1 MHKMKTIIFFVKTD
15 KFNLKNYQEKI
26 FNNHKPKNWSIKKIN
41 DNLFNCYLMLNNS
54 NEEIQFET
62 TFQELSLPKAQILID
77 NAKKIVNLSFNL
89 SKGLNISEPMD
100 VDIENKQKLVD
111 LILLKINNYFSYY
124 FNEHS
129 DIFELVAFIEYSL
142 LQNHILL
149 NGNKRF
155 AFSFMVIF
163 LRALGFY
170 LKWISYNHKDE
181 KRFEQIII
189 GWIGLMNQK
198 ICSEQEII
206 NKIRKTIEE
215 QSIIQINF

>member
-1 MHKMKTIIFFVKTD
+1 MRKIKTIIFFVKTD

-26 FNNHKPKNWSIKKIN
+26 FNNHKPRKLLNKKIS
-41 DNLFNCYLMLNNS
+41 DNLFNCYLTLNNS
-54 NEEIQFET
+54 NEEIQLEI
-62 TFQELSLPKAQILID
+62 TFQELSLPKAQTLID
-77 NAKKIVNLSFNL
+77 NVKKIVNLSFNL

-100 VDIENKQKLVD
+100 VDIENKQKLAD
-111 LILLKINNYFSYY
+111 LILLKINNYFSYC

-170 LKWISYNHKDE
+170 LK
-181 KRFEQIII
+181 
-189 GWIGLMNQK
+189 
-198 ICSEQEII
+198 
-206 NKIRKTIEE
+206 
-215 QSIIQINF
+215 

>member
-41 DNLFNCYLMLNNS
+41 ENLFNCYLMLNNS
-54 NEEIQFET
+54 NEEIQFEI
-62 TFQELSLPKAQILID
+62 TFQELSLPKAQTLID

-170 LKWISYNHKDE
+170 LKWTSYNHKDE

-189 GWIGLMNQK
+189 GWIELMNQK

>member
-1 MHKMKTIIFFVKTD
+1 MRKIKTIIFFVKTD
-15 KFNLKNYQEKI
+15 KFNLKNYQDKI
-26 FNNHKPKNWSIKKIN
+26 FNNHKPRKWLNKKIS
-41 DNLFNCYLMLNNS
+41 DNLFNCYLTLNNS
-54 NEEIQFET
+54 NEEIQLEI
-62 TFQELSLPKAQILID
+62 TFQELSLPKAQTLID
-77 NAKKIVNLSFNL
+77 NVKKIVNLSFNL

-100 VDIENKQKLVD
+100 VDIENKQKLAD
-111 LILLKINNYFSYY
+111 LILLKINNYFSYC

-170 LKWISYNHKDE
+170 LKWTSYNHKNK
-181 KRFEQIII
+181 KRFEQTII
-189 GWIGLMNQK
+189 GWIELMN
-198 ICSEQEII
+198 
-206 NKIRKTIEE
+206 RKEC
-215 QSIIQINF
+215 

>member
-1 MHKMKTIIFFVKTD
+1 MRKIKTIIFFVKTD

-41 DNLFNCYLMLNNS
+41 DNLFNCYLTLNNT
-54 NEEIQFET
+54 NEEIQFEI
-62 TFQELSLPKAQILID
+62 TFQELSLPKAQTLID
-77 NAKKIVNLSFNL
+77 DVKKIVNLSFNL

-100 VDIENKQKLVD
+100 VDTENKQKLVD

-149 NGNKRF
+149 NENKRF
-155 AFSFMVIF
+155 AFSFMVIL

-170 LKWISYNHKDE
+170 LKWTSYNYKDE

-189 GWIGLMNQK
+189 GWIKLINNK
-198 ICSEQEII
+198 KCSEQEII

-215 QSIIQINF
+215 QSIIK